1 MARTRVFE
9 IDGAIDIAT
18 DLFWRTGYEG
28 TSLTDLTNAMGI
40 TPPSFYHAFGS
51 KEGLF
56 KRVLERYMRNRLS
69 YAEDA
74 LNQPTSRGVAEQTLL
89 RLADLYT
96 DPKCPP
102 GCLAVNSSFPC
113 NDDSPPLRHELAGLR
128 EARRVR
134 LRERLERAQAA
145 GDLPA
150 DCDPDQLA
158 EFVFVVGWGL
168 ALAAQSG
175 ATRDDLHRTV
185 AIALKAWPKR
195 PRPLPAK
202 RPARPARPARAMP

>member
-9 IDGAIDIAT
+9 IDRAIEIAT
-18 DLFWRTGYEG
+18 DLFWRNGYER
-28 TSLTDLTNAMGI
+28 TSLSDLTTAMGI
-40 TPPSFYHAFGS
+40 TPPSFYFAFGS

-56 KRVLERYMRNRLS
+56 MKVLEHYMRTRLS

-74 LNQPTSRGVAEQTLL
+74 LNQPTARGVAEQMLL

-102 GCLAVNSSFPC
+102 GCLAVNCSFPC
-113 NDDSPPLRHELAGLR
+113 SGEATPLRNELAGLR
-128 EARRVR
+128 TARRAR
-134 LRERLERAQAA
+134 LRERLKRAQAT

-150 DCDPDQLA
+150 DSDPTALTQFIL
-158 EFVFVVGWGL
+158 VVGWGM

-175 ATRDDLHRTV
+175 ATRNDLRRTV
-185 AIALKAWPKR
+185 ATALKAWPS
-195 PRPLPAK
+195 
-202 RPARPARPARAMP
+202 

>member
-9 IDGAIDIAT
+9 IDRAIEIAT
-18 DLFWRTGYEG
+18 DLFWRNGYEG
-28 TSLTDLTNAMGI
+28 TSLSDLTTAMGV

-56 KRVLERYMRNRLS
+56 RRVLEQYMRSRLS

-74 LNQPTSRGVAEQTLL
+74 LNQPTAREVAEQTLS

-102 GCLAVNSSFPC
+102 GCLAVNCSFPSIG
-113 NDDSPPLRHELAGLR
+113 DATPLRQELASLR
-128 EARRVR
+128 EARRGR
-134 LRERLERAQAA
+134 LRERLKRAQAA
-145 GDLPA
+145 GDIPA
-150 DCDPDQLA
+150 ESDPEQLA
-158 EFVFVVGWGL
+158 EFILVIGWGM

-185 AIALKAWPKR
+185 AMALMAWPN
-195 PRPLPAK
+195 
-202 RPARPARPARAMP
+202 

>member
-9 IDGAIDIAT
+9 IDRAIEIAT
-18 DLFWRTGYEG
+18 DLFWRNGYER
-28 TSLTDLTNAMGI
+28 TSLAELTNAMGI
-40 TPPSFYHAFGS
+40 APPSFYFAFGS

-56 KRVLERYMRNRLS
+56 KRVLEQYMRSRLS

-74 LNQPTSRGVAEQTLL
+74 LNQPTARGVAEQTLL
-89 RLADLYT
+89 RLADLFT
-96 DPKCPP
+96 DPKYPP
-102 GCLAVNSSFPC
+102 GCLAVNCSLPC
-113 NDDSPPLRHELAGLR
+113 NDDTTPLRNELAGLR
-128 EARRVR
+128 DARRQR
-134 LRERLERAQAA
+134 LRERLKRAQAT

-158 EFVFVVGWGL
+158 GFILVVGWGM

-185 AIALKAWPKR
+185 ATALKAWPS
-195 PRPLPAK
+195 
-202 RPARPARPARAMP
+202 

>member
-9 IDGAIDIAT
+9 IDRAIEIAT
-18 DLFWRTGYEG
+18 DLFWRNGFEG
-28 TSLTDLTNAMGI
+28 TSLADLTNAMGI
-40 TPPSFYHAFGS
+40 TPPSFYFAFGS

-56 KRVLERYMRNRLS
+56 KRVLEQYLRNRLS

-102 GCLAVNSSFPC
+102 GCLAVNCSFPC
-113 NDDSPPLRHELAGLR
+113 SDDATPLRHELAILR
-128 EARRVR
+128 EARRGR
-134 LRERLERAQAA
+134 LRERLKRAQAA

-150 DCDPDQLA
+150 DSDPDQLA
-158 EFVFVVGWGL
+158 QFIFVVGWGM

-185 AIALKAWPKR
+185 AMALKAWPSG
-195 PRPLPAK
+195 PRPSHAK
-202 RPARPARPARAMP
+202 RPTRSARAMP